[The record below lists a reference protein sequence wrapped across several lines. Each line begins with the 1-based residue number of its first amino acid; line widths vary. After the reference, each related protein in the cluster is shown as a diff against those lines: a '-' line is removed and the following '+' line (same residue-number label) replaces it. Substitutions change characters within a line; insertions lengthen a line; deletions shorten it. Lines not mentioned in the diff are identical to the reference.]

1 MDDAAGDTGADRG
14 EARRKAAA
22 RPPAEGHE
30 KPRPAKLVDRVFD
43 QLIERIRSGNYAPDS
58 RLPGE
63 HELAAMLGV
72 SRPVV
77 RDALARLRDQ
87 GLVYAR
93 QGAGTFVAAAATPAS
108 HLAYS
113 PVKTIADIQRC
124 YEFRLTI
131 EPAAAFFAA
140 TRRDEAALQKIA
152 AALADLREATSHQL
166 HRTDADFVFHRAVT
180 EAANNHYYT
189 ASIEALKPHIAVGMH
204 LHGLSLMGPR
214 QMLESVYEE
223 HAAIHR
229 AIAEGRPDLARDRM
243 RQHLEGSRDRLFEGR
258 VLDLSF

>member
-1 MDDAAGDTGADRG
+1 MAHDVPSTGEPGPTAKAERG
-14 EARRKAAA
+14 KSVR
-22 RPPAEGHE
+22 
-30 KPRPAKLVDRVFD
+30 LVDRVFD
-43 QLIERIRSGNYAPDS
+43 QLRERIRSGNYPPDS

-63 HELAAMLGV
+63 HELASIMGV
-72 SRPVV
+72 SRPIV
-77 RDALARLRDQ
+77 RDALGRLREE
-87 GLVYAR
+87 GLVYSR
-93 QGAGTFVAAAATPAS
+93 QGAGTFVSAHASPAT

-131 EPAAAFFAA
+131 EPAAAYFAA
-140 TRRDEAALQKIA
+140 MRRDDAAIQKIA

-166 HRTDADFVFHRAVT
+166 HRTDADFVFHKCVT

-189 ASIEALKPHIAVGMH
+189 ASIDALKPHIAVGMH

-214 QMLESVYEE
+214 LGLEKVFQE
-223 HAAIHR
+223 HNAIYQ
-229 AIAEGRPDLARDRM
+229 AIADGRADDAQKAM
-243 RQHLEGSRDRLFEGR
+243 RLHLEGSRNRLFEDR

>member
-1 MDDAAGDTGADRG
+1 MDEANGVPANAVTDAA
-14 EARRKAAA
+14 
-22 RPPAEGHE
+22 
-30 KPRPAKLVDRVFD
+30 PRPERGKAVKLVDRVFD
-43 QLIERIRSGNYAPDS
+43 QLIERIRAGNYPADS

-63 HELAAMLGV
+63 HELAALLGV

-87 GLVYAR
+87 GIVYAR
-93 QGAGTFVAAAATPAS
+93 QGAGTFVSAQGSPIAQ
-108 HLAYS
+108 LAYS

-140 TRRDEAALQKIA
+140 KRRDDAALQKIA

-166 HRTDADFVFHRAVT
+166 HRADADFVFHRAVT

-189 ASIEALKPHIAVGMH
+189 ASIDALKAHIAVGMH
-204 LHGLSLMGPR
+204 LHGLSLLGPR
-214 QMLESVYEE
+214 QGLEKVFQE
-223 HAAIHR
+223 HNAIYR
-229 AIAEGRPDLARDRM
+229 AIADGRAEEARDLM
-243 RQHLEGSRDRLFEGR
+243 QAHLEGSRDRLFEGR

>member
-1 MDDAAGDTGADRG
+1 MTHDAPSTGEPGPAPKAERG
-14 EARRKAAA
+14 KSVR
-22 RPPAEGHE
+22 
-30 KPRPAKLVDRVFD
+30 LVDRVVE
-43 QLIERIRSGNYAPDS
+43 QLRERIRSGNYPADS

-63 HELAAMLGV
+63 HELASIMGV
-72 SRPVV
+72 SRPII
-77 RDALARLRDQ
+77 RDALGQLREE
-87 GLVYAR
+87 GLVYSR
-93 QGAGTFVAAAATPAS
+93 QGAGTFVSARATPAA

-131 EPAAAFFAA
+131 EPQAAYFAA
-140 TRRDEAALQKIA
+140 QRRDEAAIQKIA

-166 HRTDADFVFHRAVT
+166 HRTDADFVFHKCVT

-189 ASIEALKPHIAVGMH
+189 ASIDALKPHIAVGMH

-214 QMLESVYEE
+214 LGLEKVFQE
-223 HAAIHR
+223 HDAIYQ
-229 AIAEGRPDLARDRM
+229 AIAEGRAEDAQTAM
-243 RQHLEGSRDRLFEGR
+243 RLHLEGSRNRLFEDR

>member
-1 MDDAAGDTGADRG
+1 MVQDVSPTGEVG
-14 EARRKAAA
+14 QTA
-22 RPPAEGHE
+22 RPERG
-30 KPRPAKLVDRVFD
+30 KSVRLVDRVVD
-43 QLIERIRSGNYAPDS
+43 QLRERIRSGNYPPDS

-63 HELAAMLGV
+63 HELASIMGI
-72 SRPVV
+72 SRPIV
-77 RDALARLRDQ
+77 RDALGKLREE
-87 GLVYAR
+87 GLVYSR
-93 QGAGTFVAAAATPAS
+93 QGAGTFVSAQASPAT

-140 TRRDEAALQKIA
+140 RRRDEAAVQKIA

-166 HRTDADFVFHRAVT
+166 HRTDADFVFHRSVT

-204 LHGLSLMGPR
+204 LHGLSLLGPR
-214 QMLESVYEE
+214 LGLEKVFDE
-223 HAAIHR
+223 HKEIYQ
-229 AIAEGRPDLARDRM
+229 AIADGRPEDAEKAM
-243 RQHLEGSRDRLFEGR
+243 RLHLEGSRNRLFEDR